1 MSRVGNAP
9 ISLPS
14 SVTVSVESDVVT
26 VKGPKGELSTKLVS
40 LVSVGQE
47 DGTVVL
53 SRADDTRPAK
63 ANHGL
68 MRSLV
73 ANMVEGVDKGFEK
86 SLEVIGVGYRANV
99 RGSKLVMQLGYSHLV
114 EFQIPN
120 DIKIEA
126 TKDNKI
132 KISGIDKQRV
142 GQIAADIRSKRPPDH
157 YKGKGIRYVGE
168 YVRIK
173 QGKTA

>member
-1 MSRVGNAP
+1 MSRVGSSP
-9 ISLPS
+9 ISIPS
-14 SVTVSVESDVVT
+14 GVTVSESGGTVT
-26 VKGPKGELSTKLVS
+26 VKGPKGELSVS
-40 LVSVGQE
+40 LVKMITVSQE
-47 DGTVVL
+47 EGVVTL
-53 SRADDTRPAK
+53 KRADDSRPAK

-73 ANMVEGVDKGFEK
+73 ANMVEGVSSGFEK

-114 EFQIPN
+114 EFPIPS
-120 DIKIEA
+120 DIQIEA

-132 KISGIDKQRV
+132 KVSGIDKQRV
-142 GQIAADIRSKRPPDH
+142 GQIAADIRSKRAPDH
-157 YKGKGIRYVGE
+157 YKGKGIRYIGE